1 MHSRRTTISVLTV
14 MPSSSSDEMIIKKI
28 ESYKEIEKSIIKK
41 RKTGLP
47 TSSGGRFSCL
57 FAGMK
62 DFEEKAYLCAL
73 NRTFGFKPK
82 IATALI
88 SHFGSA
94 SEVFSLKEDDLIR
107 ILGPHSN
114 CRGCFSLASV
124 EKEAQEL
131 ERLSRDGISF
141 IGCTEEYY
149 PSALRQCE
157 DAPVGLYIKS
167 STPAGELFRP
177 RREIAVVGTRD
188 LSLYGKEWCEKT
200 IEALSR
206 TSERPRII
214 SGLALGADICAHKA
228 ALANGLETIAV
239 MATGPESIYPHRHR
253 DFAMRLCETEG
264 CALITD
270 YPPGTSPL
278 AIHFL
283 RRNRIIAGLSE
294 ALLLIESK
302 IRGGGMM
309 TSRLAFSYNRDVY
322 ALPGRIDDIRSQGCN
337 YLIKSKIAEPLTST
351 EELIKSIGLT
361 SSGANVIKSPETAL
375 TQAYAGRITEDRISL
390 MADLLLAIR
399 KERGITLD
407 ELCDR
412 CRMEYAQVSMLAGL
426 LETDGFISIDLLQRC
441 SIMYRK

>member
-1 MHSRRTTISVLTV
+1 M
-14 MPSSSSDEMIIKKI
+14 
-28 ESYKEIEKSIIKK
+28 
-41 RKTGLP
+41 
-47 TSSGGRFSCL
+47 
-57 FAGMK
+57 
-62 DFEEKAYLCAL
+62 
-73 NRTFGFKPK
+73 
-82 IATALI
+82 
-88 SHFGSA
+88 
-94 SEVFSLKEDDLIR
+94 

-114 CRGCFSLASV
+114 YRGCFSLASV

-131 ERLSRDGISF
+131 EKLSREGISF

-167 STPAGELFRP
+167 STPVGELFRP

-228 ALANGLETIAV
+228 AIENGLETIAV

-253 DFAMRLCETEG
+253 EFAMRMCETTG

-283 RRNRIIAGLSE
+283 RRNRIIAGLSH
-294 ALLLIESK
+294 ATVLIESK
-302 IRGGGMM
+302 IKGGGMM
-309 TSRLAFSYNRDVY
+309 TARLAFSYDRDVF
-322 ALPGRIDDIRSQGCN
+322 ALPGRVDDSRSQGCN
-337 YLIKSKIAEPLTST
+337 RMIAEKIAEPLVSMDG
-351 EELIKSIGLT
+351 LIKSVGLDHSSIKTTRADTRALVESFYAGSLGTETVREMTALLECIRKNRGATVEELGAMTGIEYGKTSSLT
-361 SSGANVIKSPETAL
+361 SML
-375 TQAYAGRITEDRISL
+375 
-390 MADLLLAIR
+390 
-399 KERGITLD
+399 
-407 ELCDR
+407 EL
-412 CRMEYAQVSMLAGL
+412 
-426 LETDGFISIDLLQRC
+426 DGFISVDLLQRC
-441 SIMYRK
+441 CIISGKMR